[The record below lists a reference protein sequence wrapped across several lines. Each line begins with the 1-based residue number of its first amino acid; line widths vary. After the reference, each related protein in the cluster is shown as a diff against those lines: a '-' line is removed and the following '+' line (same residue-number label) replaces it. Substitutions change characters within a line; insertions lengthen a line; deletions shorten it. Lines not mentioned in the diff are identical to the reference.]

1 MALAVV
7 DGREIREI
15 PLDAGRELVR
25 LVVTD
30 DTEARLP
37 PRPLPATARVDSKPL
52 SKPRP
57 LGARDQY
64 HSDREQ
70 GDVQPA
76 HLASLAKAVDP
87 DLTRRERFH
96 LAAQVC
102 EVRLRVERA
111 ADRTFEQLGRR
122 QHATP
127 AVNVVSQPLP

>member
-1 MALAVV
+1 MVFAVV

-30 DTEARLP
+30 DTETRLP
-37 PRPLPATARVDSKPL
+37 PRPLPPTARVDSKPL

-76 HLASLAKAVDP
+76 HGASLAKHAEP
-87 DLTRRERFH
+87 DLTRLERLH
-96 LAAQVC
+96 LGAQVC

-111 ADRTFEQLGRR
+111 ADRTFEQLWRR
-122 QHATP
+122 ERPPP
-127 AVNVVSQPLP
+127 AVNVLSQPFP